1 VTAVSRAEPILA
13 KSRRLRWVLRRRF
26 GSGPGREGGQA
37 DGLRG
42 IELGPRDAAL
52 ELLELL
58 NPDSVMMPAPPLA
71 SAMLG

>member
-1 VTAVSRAEPILA
+1 
-13 KSRRLRWVLRRRF
+13 VLRRRF